1 MGALTVK
8 FDSIPDKLSEAVN
21 EGYVTLPACA
31 SAAQTITP
39 SSITG
44 EDSKVAAFEYSITF
58 GWGATFGGE
67 NPADYYDDAGSAVA
81 MSDVKTT
88 LEHLHTLL
96 DNVQLSVTFV
106 AEPN

>member
-67 NPADYYDDAGSAVA
+67 NPTDYYDDAGSAVA